1 MSHLLDDDDDDLHGR
16 QNHRELTL
24 STGAVLGIF
33 FGLVL
38 LCALF
43 FAFGYNMGHRSSPP
57 VVAATDTSDTPSSSA
72 NFGAFKPAAGSPA
85 GHSPAANPPASA
97 PVSKTEEPDDS
108 EDSAPVAKTPPH
120 TATTTTTT
128 AAQPAAAAPKLVPAS
143 EPAPASHPAPPPP
156 SAPPSPT
163 VVANGAFV
171 VQVAAVSH
179 QEDANLLVGALQ
191 RRGYVVA
198 ARSVPQDKL
207 IHIQVGPYGNHKD
220 ADIIRQKLLTDGYN
234 AIVK

>member
-85 GHSPAANPPASA
+85 GHSPTANPPASA

-108 EDSAPVAKTPPH
+108 DDSAPVAKAPSHP
-120 TATTTTTT
+120 ATTTT

-143 EPAPASHPAPPPP
+143 EPTPVSHPASPPP
-156 SAPPSPT
+156 SASPLPP
-163 VVANGAFV
+163 VAANGAFV

-179 QEDANLLVGALQ
+179 QEDAGLLVGALQ
-191 RRGYVVA
+191 RRGYTVA
-198 ARSVPQDKL
+198 ARTEPQDKL
-207 IHIQVGPYGNHKD
+207 LHIQVGPFSNRKD
-220 ADIIRQKLLTDGYN
+220 ADATRQRLLADGYN

>member
-24 STGAVLGIF
+24 STGSVLGIF

-57 VVAATDTSDTPSSSA
+57 IVAASDTSDTPSSSA

-85 GHSPAANPPASA
+85 GHSPAANPPVSA
-97 PVSKTEEPDDS
+97 PVSKTDDS
-108 EDSAPVAKTPPH
+108 DSSDDSAPVAKTPPH
-120 TATTTTTT
+120 VTATTP
-128 AAQPAAAAPKLVPAS
+128 APQPAAAAPKLVPAS
-143 EPAPASHPAPPPP
+143 EPAPAPVNHPASQPSSPPPLP
-156 SAPPSPT
+156 A
-163 VVANGAFV
+163 VAANGAFV

-179 QEDANLLVGALQ
+179 
-191 RRGYVVA
+191 
-198 ARSVPQDKL
+198 
-207 IHIQVGPYGNHKD
+207 
-220 ADIIRQKLLTDGYN
+220 
-234 AIVK
+234 

>member
-24 STGAVLGIF
+24 STGSVLGIF

-43 FAFGYNMGHRSSPP
+43 FAFGYNVGHRSAPP
-57 VVAATDTSDTPSSSA
+57 VVAASDTSDTPSTSTNFSS
-72 NFGAFKPAAGSPA
+72 FKPAAGSPA

-97 PVSKTEEPDDS
+97 PVSKTTEESDDS
-108 EDSAPVAKTPPH
+108 DDSAPIAKTPPH
-120 TATTTTTT
+120 VATTTTT
-128 AAQPAAAAPKLVPAS
+128 AQPTATPKLVSTS
-143 EPAPASHPAPPPP
+143 EPVPVNHPAPPP
-156 SAPPSPT
+156 SAPAAT
-163 VVANGAFV
+163 TGTGAFV

-179 QEDANLLVGALQ
+179 QEDAGLLVGALQ
-191 RRGYVVA
+191 RKGYAVA
-198 ARSVPQDKL
+198 ARSEPQDKL
-207 IHIQVGPYGNHKD
+207 IHIQVGPFSNHKD
-220 ADIIRQKLLTDGYN
+220 ADAMRQRLLADGYN